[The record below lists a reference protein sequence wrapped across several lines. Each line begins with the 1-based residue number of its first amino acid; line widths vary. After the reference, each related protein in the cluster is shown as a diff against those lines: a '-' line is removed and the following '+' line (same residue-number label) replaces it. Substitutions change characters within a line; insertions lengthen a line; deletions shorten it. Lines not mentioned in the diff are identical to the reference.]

1 MKKALFGIFI
11 LLSIRVIAQQDPQ
24 FSHYMFV
31 NTSYNPAAAGLSGD
45 VSVNLLNHN
54 QWIKLEGAPRTNLFS
69 VDAPLDLAGKT
80 IGIGA
85 MMMSDNYAFIQ
96 DMTFGLMFDYQID
109 MGLGKLSI
117 GASASAFSK
126 QFVDVDWKF
135 PDQSEPIFA
144 NQSRSMVV
152 DFNLGIFYIFNNL
165 YTGLSITHITAPNFV
180 FISEGGNEQQ
190 VGLVRHYYFTAG
202 YNITSVNSLFDIRPS
217 VLIKTDARQL
227 QFDVNMMFLYNKKIW
242 AGVSYRNAESIVTF
256 LGTSYFKNIK
266 LGLSYDIIINSI
278 NRVSNGTFEVYLG
291 YNFSLL
297 KMEKPQHYH
306 NVKTL

>member
-1 MKKALFGIFI
+1 MKRALFCIFI
-11 LLSIRVIAQQDPQ
+11 FLGIRLLAQQDPQ

-31 NTSYNPAAAGLSGD
+31 NQYFNPAAAGISGD
-45 VSVNLLNHN
+45 VSINLLNHN

-69 VDAPLDLAGKT
+69 VDAPIDLAGRT
-80 IGIGA
+80 IGVGA
-85 MMMSDNYAFIQ
+85 MMLSDNYGFVQ
-96 DMTFGLMFDYQID
+96 DMTFGLMFAYYID
-109 MGLGKLSI
+109 LGLGVLSI
-117 GASASAFSK
+117 GGSAAAFSK
-126 QFVDVDWKF
+126 QFNDVDWQF
-135 PDQSEPIFA
+135 PDQPEPIFE

-152 DFNLGIFYIFNNL
+152 DFNLGVFYIYNNL
-165 YTGLSITHITAPNFV
+165 YSGFSVTHVTAPNFV
-180 FISEGGNEQQ
+180 FLSQGGDEQR

-202 YNITSVNSLFDIRPS
+202 YNITSANSLFDIRPS
-217 VLIKTDARQL
+217 VLVKSDTREI
-227 QFDVNMMFLYNKKIW
+227 QFDVNMMVLYNKKIW
-242 AGVSYRNAESIVTF
+242 AGVSYRNTESIVAI

-266 LGLSYDIIINSI
+266 LGLSYDIIINTI